1 MQNTSQGGWT
11 TTQVGA
17 EIPPQQQGAAGQGPE
32 QGKLMGTETFLIAW
46 VQNAPP
52 ASVLSSLC

>member
-17 EIPPQQQGAAGQGPE
+17 EIPPQQQG
-32 QGKLMGTETFLIAW
+32 KLMGTETFLNAR

>member
-17 EIPPQQQGAAGQGPE
+17 EIPPQQQGPK
-32 QGKLMGTETFLIAW
+32 QGKLMGAETFLNAR